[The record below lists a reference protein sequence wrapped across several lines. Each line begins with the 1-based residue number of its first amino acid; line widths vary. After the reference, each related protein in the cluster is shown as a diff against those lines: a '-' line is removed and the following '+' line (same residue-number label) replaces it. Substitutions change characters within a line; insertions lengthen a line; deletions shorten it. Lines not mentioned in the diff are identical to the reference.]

1 MEHGHTSFV
10 LSSPVHIR
18 FDYTFQYVRRISYP
32 LVTSLPVPPQ
42 NQSRQILDELIADS
56 PGQAQK
62 DNPHVRYAYIKYQWA
77 AGDKPE
83 ALR

>member
-1 MEHGHTSFV
+1 MVRCVRWV
-10 LSSPVHIR
+10 LIWCPEIR
-18 FDYTFQYVRRISYP
+18 RQPPPR
-32 LVTSLPVPPQ
+32 LAPQ
-42 NQSRQILDELIADS
+42 NQSRQILDELIAET
-56 PGQAQK
+56 PGPSQK

>member
-1 MEHGHTSFV
+1 MPILLNS
-10 LSSPVHIR
+10 
-18 FDYTFQYVRRISYP
+18 
-32 LVTSLPVPPQ
+32 Q

-56 PGQAQK
+56 PGPSQR